1 MRIYN
6 VRNVDEALGNGVAF
20 LKTFGTQVQGD
31 YGPALIGTEPVSF
44 TYHRPQERVLFQ
56 EDCDPN
62 PFYHLFYALWALAGE
77 NEIGML
83 KEYNPA
89 WADYNITAKC
99 SNDEKTLPG
108 AP

>member
-83 KEYNPA
+83 KEYNPSLGRLQ
-89 WADYNITAKC
+89 YYCKMQ
-99 SNDEKTLPG
+99 
-108 AP
+108 